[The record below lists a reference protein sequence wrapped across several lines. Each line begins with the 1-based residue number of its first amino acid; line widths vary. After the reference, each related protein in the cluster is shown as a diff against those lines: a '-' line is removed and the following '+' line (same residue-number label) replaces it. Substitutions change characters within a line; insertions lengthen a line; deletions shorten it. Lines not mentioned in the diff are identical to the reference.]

1 MILKQRKQPSGSAAR
16 SLKIEQLDRVLS
28 TLWKAAPRQA
38 PRSGWIAEIRS
49 ALGMTVTQFAQRV
62 GVSKTTALAYQ
73 RNEIADTIT
82 LRSLRKSADA
92 LNCDL
97 VYALIP
103 RKSLDETINE
113 RIQEK
118 AVARILAVS
127 VTMGLE
133 AQSTGAKFN
142 RQRLDDLITQWR
154 QKPPADLWG

>member
-1 MILKQRKQPSGSAAR
+1 MTIKRRKRLSGEPR
-16 SLKIEQLDRVLS
+16 SLKVRQLDRVLS
-28 TLWKAAPRQA
+28 TLWTAAPRQV
-38 PRSGWIAEIRS
+38 PKDGWIAEIRS
-49 ALGMTVTQFAQRV
+49 ALGMTVTQFAQRA

-82 LRSLRKSADA
+82 LQSLRKSADA

-97 VYALIP
+97 VYALVP
-103 RKSLDETINE
+103 RKSLAETISE

-118 AVARILAVS
+118 AIARISAVS

-142 RQRLDDLITQWR
+142 RQRLDDLIAEWR
-154 QKPPADLWG
+154 QDPPADLWG